1 MMLFAKTAIV
11 VVGDLGDTLGSNTG
25 PLIQE
30 KAETILISSPL
41 DSTAQT
47 GQSSGGDWQ
56 EQIKSMKESY
66 LPELNEMYQ
75 KIATQL
81 QQHNSLPTQPKLDQ
95 LEKMNVF
102 KMLERIIAFLQV
114 SKSNISPN
122 FKEKLEKLGSYENHI
137 INFINRKKHKKAM
150 PSMQSRQ
157 LPLPHIDWQ

>member
-1 MMLFAKTAIV
+1 
-11 VVGDLGDTLGSNTG
+11 
-25 PLIQE
+25 
-30 KAETILISSPL
+30 
-41 DSTAQT
+41 
-47 GQSSGGDWQ
+47 
-56 EQIKSMKESY
+56 MKESY

-122 FKEKLEKLGSYENHI
+122 FMEKLGSYENHI
-137 INFINRKKHKKAM
+137 INFINRET
-150 PSMQSRQ
+150 RF
-157 LPLPHIDWQ
+157 I